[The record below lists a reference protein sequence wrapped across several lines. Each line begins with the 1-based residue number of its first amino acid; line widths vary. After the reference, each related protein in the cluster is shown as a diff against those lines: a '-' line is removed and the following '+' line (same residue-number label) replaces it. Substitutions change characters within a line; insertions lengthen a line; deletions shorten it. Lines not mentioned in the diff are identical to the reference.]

1 MTTIDSP
8 ARRLSLRLPIGRGPG
23 YRVRPMDERERRLA
37 KNESVFRAVNE
48 RIEQVAGAHGTDQH
62 EFAFFCECSNA
73 DCTLQLRLT
82 LAAYES
88 ARRDPA
94 VFVVAPGHELP
105 QIEEVLQRTAG
116 YQLVRKHG
124 EAAELAEEL
133 DPRS

>member
-1 MTTIDSP
+1 
-8 ARRLSLRLPIGRGPG
+8 
-23 YRVRPMDERERRLA
+23 MDERERRLA

-48 RIEQVAGAHGTDQH
+48 RIEQIAGEQGTDEH
-62 EFAFFCECSNA
+62 EFAFFCECSNV
-73 DCTLQLRLT
+73 DCTLQLLLT
-82 LAAYES
+82 LAQYEA

-105 QIEEVLQRTAG
+105 EIEEVVLRAAG

-124 EAAELAEEL
+124 EAAKLAEEL